1 MSISRLQHILRHSR
15 FYISIHLLTEYPNL
29 LAHTLSFGSLRD
41 HFTFLGATLPLS
53 DAGDAVFAFCSSCAR
68 YRRANTLK

>member
-1 MSISRLQHILRHSR
+1 MVTFLHVNTLNEHPDL
-15 FYISIHLLTEYPNL
+15 FEFLHAELYTHL
-29 LAHTLSFGSLRD
+29 
-41 HFTFLGATLPLS
+41 TFLGAMLPLS